1 MGLYRE
7 VLYSNAPVL
16 KIHDNFYGEYEK
28 FQDLEAPTPTEIAEY
43 QRSKLMQFQAQA
55 FKQDDKTDLINKFLQ
70 FNGILATS
78 SDEYDQI
85 VYNRMN
91 DLFAQINQLISKGY
105 MSKNLRTDLVT
116 NKQLEQS
123 LIQKLQILGN
133 TLNILRSQANMTISS
148 SYIDQF
154 DAIIKDLPQGDI
166 DLVLR
171 TLYHLKGDIL
181 EEIGVEWF
189 NNRIPQELN
198 VKAFSTGSIRGKSGQ
213 LIQDLLVVD
222 MDNKDLLNM
231 EIEFK
236 LGDIRQSLPLK
247 DFFKKIESYS
257 GSEQIVIN
265 SEGEQLLQS
274 ISLLG
279 IQAKSGVNQLPWNTG
294 TKNTHVSI
302 QGDSGK
308 LDRYCVFLDHMEK
321 LRNPKNWSDG
331 AKNIKKES
339 PAYTAMANYEL
350 AKSLSKVL
358 HLSQMANQYV
368 LTPSGF
374 MPFVSRILEL
384 YEKRGGSNDKNY
396 YFSFGGK
403 IQLTDKNDILIKRRP
418 VVLGV

>member
-1 MGLYRE
+1 
-7 VLYSNAPVL
+7 
-16 KIHDNFYGEYEK
+16 
-28 FQDLEAPTPTEIAEY
+28 
-43 QRSKLMQFQAQA
+43 MQFQTQA
-55 FKQDDKTDLINKFLQ
+55 FKQNDKTDLINKFLQ

-78 SDEYDQI
+78 SNKYDQI
-85 VYNRMN
+85 VYGKMN

-105 MSKNLRTDLVT
+105 MSKNLRDNLITD
-116 NKQLEQS
+116 KQLEQTIVS
-123 LIQKLQILGN
+123 KLQILGN

-148 SYIDQF
+148 LYIDQL
-154 DAIIKDLPQGDI
+154 DAIIKELPQGDI

-181 EEIGVEWF
+181 EEVGVEWF
-189 NNRIPQELN
+189 NKRIPQDLN
-198 VKAFSTGSIRGKSGQ
+198 VKAFSTGSVRGKTGQ

-222 MDNKDLLNM
+222 MDNIDLLNM
-231 EIEFK
+231 DIEFK
-236 LGDIRQSLPLK
+236 VGGIKQSLPLQE
-247 DFFKKIESYS
+247 FLKKVESYS

-294 TKNTHVSI
+294 TKNTWASI
-302 QGDSGK
+302 QGDGGQ
-308 LDRYCVFLDHMEK
+308 LDRYCIFLDHMEK
-321 LRNPKNWSDG
+321 LRNSTDWDG
-331 AKNIKKES
+331 VKNIKKES

-368 LTPSGF
+368 LTPNGF

-384 YEKRGGSNDKNY
+384 YEKKGGSNDKNY

-403 IQLTDKNDILIKRRP
+403 IQLTDKNDILVKRRP

>member
-1 MGLYRE
+1 
-7 VLYSNAPVL
+7 
-16 KIHDNFYGEYEK
+16 
-28 FQDLEAPTPTEIAEY
+28 
-43 QRSKLMQFQAQA
+43 MQFQTQA
-55 FKQDDKTDLINKFLQ
+55 FKQNDKTDLINKFLQ

-78 SDEYDQI
+78 SNEYDQI
-85 VYNRMN
+85 VYGKMN

-105 MSKNLRTDLVT
+105 MSKNLRDNLTTD
-116 NKQLEQS
+116 KQLEQTIVS
-123 LIQKLQILGN
+123 KLQILGN

-148 SYIDQF
+148 LYIDQL
-154 DAIIKDLPQGDI
+154 DAIIKELPQGDI

-181 EEIGVEWF
+181 EEVGVEWF
-189 NNRIPQELN
+189 NKRIPQDLN
-198 VKAFSTGSIRGKSGQ
+198 VKAFSTGSVRGKTGQ

-222 MDNKDLLNM
+222 MDNIDLLNID
-231 EIEFK
+231 IEFK
-236 LGDIRQSLPLK
+236 VGDIKQSLPLQE
-247 DFFKKIESYS
+247 FLKKVESYS

-294 TKNTHVSI
+294 TKNTWVSI
-302 QGDSGK
+302 QGDSGQ
-308 LDRYCVFLDHMEK
+308 LDRYCIFLDHMEK
-321 LRNPKNWSDG
+321 LRNSTDWDG

-339 PAYTAMANYEL
+339 PVYTAMANYEL

-368 LTPSGF
+368 LTPNGF

-384 YEKRGGSNDKNY
+384 YEKKGGNNDKNY

-403 IQLTDKNDILIKRRP
+403 IQLTDKNDILVKRRP

>member
-16 KIHDNFYGEYEK
+16 KIHDNFYGEYK
-28 FQDLEAPTPTEIAEY
+28 QFQDLEAPSPTQIAEY

-55 FKQDDKTDLINKFLQ
+55 FKQDNKTDLINKFLQ
-70 FNGILATS
+70 FNGVLATS

-85 VYNRMN
+85 VYSKMN

-105 MSKNLRTDLVT
+105 MSKNLRADLAT
-116 NKQLEQS
+116 NKKLEQT
-123 LIQKLQILGN
+123 LVAKLQILSN

-148 SYIDQF
+148 LYIDQL
-154 DAIIKDLPQGDI
+154 DAIIKELPQGDI

-181 EEIGVEWF
+181 EEVGVEWF
-189 NNRIPQELN
+189 NKRIPQDFN
-198 VKAFSTGSIRGKSGQ
+198 VKAFSTGSVRGKTGQ

-222 MDNKDLLNM
+222 MDNIDLLTM
-231 EIEFK
+231 DIEFK
-236 LGDIRQSLPLK
+236 VGNIKQSLPLEE
-247 DFFKKIESYS
+247 FLKKVENYS

-265 SEGEQLLQS
+265 SEEEQLIQS

-294 TKNTHVSI
+294 TKNTWVSI
-302 QGDSGK
+302 QGDNGQ
-308 LDRYCVFLDHMEK
+308 LDLYCIFLDHMEK
-321 LRNPKNWSDG
+321 LRNSTDWDG
-331 AKNIKKES
+331 IKNIKKES
-339 PAYTAMANYEL
+339 SAYTAMANYEL

-368 LTPSGF
+368 LTPNGF

-384 YEKRGGSNDKNY
+384 YEKKGGSNNKNY

-403 IQLTDKNDILIKRRP
+403 IQLTDKNDILVKRRP

>member
-1 MGLYRE
+1 MGLFRE

-16 KIHDNFYGEYEK
+16 KVHDNFYGEYEK
-28 FQDLEAPTPTEIAEY
+28 FQDLEAPTPTQIAEY
-43 QRSKLMQFQAQA
+43 QRNKLMQFQAQA
-55 FKQDDKTDLINKFLQ
+55 FKENNKTDLINKFLQ
-70 FNGILATS
+70 FNGVLATS

-85 VYNRMN
+85 VYGKLN

-105 MSKNLRTDLVT
+105 MSKNLRADLAT
-116 NKQLEQS
+116 NKQLEQT
-123 LIQKLQILGN
+123 LVQKLQILGN
-133 TLNILRSQANMTISS
+133 TLNTLRSQANMTISS
-148 SYIDQF
+148 SYIDQL
-154 DAIIKDLPQGDI
+154 DAVIKDLPQGDI

-181 EEIGVEWF
+181 EEVGVEWF
-189 NNRIPQELN
+189 NNRIPQDLN

-222 MDNKDLLNM
+222 MDSEDLLDM

-236 LGDIRQSLPLK
+236 LGDTKQSLPLK
-247 DFFKKIESYS
+247 DFFKKVESYS

-302 QGDSGK
+302 QGDGGE
-308 LDRYCVFLDHMEK
+308 LDRYCIFLDHMEK
-321 LRNPKNWSDG
+321 LRNSIDWDG

-368 LTPSGF
+368 LTPNGF

-384 YEKRGGSNDKNY
+384 YEKKGGSNDKNY

-403 IQLTDKNDILIKRRP
+403 IQLTDKNDILVKRRP